1 MFVILRPVEVPEK
14 FFKKRKMI
22 KEIAR
27 SPAVLHRENNTLPFY
42 TLDVASQKT
51 NWAAVAEKCGRYAS
65 RTVAPVNFPLPD
77 GTPLRRFVPCST
89 VHSFVLNTAVKH
101 LRAARP
107 DPHSFTLTLT
117 DRLALL
123 SSRTVD
129 LIELCA
135 CVRIIT
141 SRPERYASACENAL
155 VNYGASLVL
164 RSRYEPTQKP
174 DIVICADGAV
184 CSAMSNA
191 AVFTAKS
198 SGCGKLVFLL
208 GGVELLPQ
216 HRELLPDG
224 AREID
229 LAGALTEL
237 CGSTAYSNAF
247 FNEIG
252 ISCSKCTPPDVEK
265 CILCH
270 IGQNK
275 AQKPNIFECYHN
287 AANSINT

>member
-1 MFVILRPVEVPEK
+1 MFVILHPVEVPEK
-14 FFKKRKMI
+14 YFRRRKFL

-27 SPAVLHRENNTLPFY
+27 SPAVIHRESGALPFY
-42 TLDVASQKT
+42 TLGVASGRHGI
-51 NWAAVAEKCGRYAS
+51 NWNAVAEKCGKYAS
-65 RTVAPVNFPLPD
+65 RIVAPVNLPLPD

-89 VHSFVLNTAVKH
+89 VYSYVLNTAVKL
-101 LRAARP
+101 LRSASP

-123 SSRTVD
+123 NGATLD

-141 SRPERYASACENAL
+141 SRPERYAAACEDAL
-155 VNYGASLVL
+155 KNYGASIIL
-164 RSRYEPTQKP
+164 RSCYEPTQKP
-174 DIVICADGAV
+174 DVVICADGAI
-184 CSAMSNA
+184 CSLMKNA

-198 SGCGKLVFLL
+198 GGYGNVVFSL

-216 HRELLPDG
+216 HSALLPDG
-224 AREID
+224 AKELD

-237 CGSTAYSNAF
+237 CGSTAYSGACFKDINV
-247 FNEIG
+247 
-252 ISCSKCTPPDVEK
+252 SCGKCRSPSPES

-270 IGQNK
+270 ITKNQPDLLHGQE
-275 AQKPNIFECYHN
+275 I
-287 AANSINT
+287 